1 MRLCMI
7 CIAYAFGAVQEHEGN
22 KMEKH
27 PIDYLILVN
36 PFHKIPEDFVDNLEL
51 VEMKG
56 YDDEVFRVEKE
67 AARQFCELQK
77 ATAAA
82 GIEILLSSAYRSVEK
97 QLAIKEEFTEE
108 YGADYAKRYVAEPGC
123 SEHHTG
129 LALDF
134 VAKIGGKWLIEND
147 EIVERSGEFKPVYD
161 ILPRFGFILRYLKGK
176 EGVTGYPAEPWHI
189 RYVGDPEVAA
199 EIAERGITLE
209 EYCKMR

>member
-1 MRLCMI
+1 
-7 CIAYAFGAVQEHEGN
+7 
-22 KMEKH
+22 MEKH

-77 ATAAA
+77 ATADV

-97 QLAIKEEFTEE
+97 QLAIKEEFTAE
-108 YGADYAKRYVAEPGC
+108 YGANYAKRYVAEPGC

-134 VAKIGGKWLIEND
+134 VAKIGGKWLIENE
-147 EIVERSGEFKPVYD
+147 EIVERAGEFKPVYD

-176 EGVTGYPAEPWHI
+176 EAITGYPAEPWHI

-209 EYCKMR
+209 EYCEMR

>member
-1 MRLCMI
+1 
-7 CIAYAFGAVQEHEGN
+7 
-22 KMEKH
+22 MEKH

-108 YGADYAKRYVAEPGC
+108 YGADYAKRYLDTLRARFAVLSEFGLKATFDGMEPAYLPEAAYCDHPNWRGPACQHSRRSRHEYFAPCLDDAEFRAIYVRAIADLCRAVPFESFNLLVNDSG
-123 SEHHTG
+123 SG
-129 LALDF
+129 LC
-134 VAKIGGKWLIEND
+134 WCPH
-147 EIVERSGEFKPVYD
+147 S
-161 ILPRFGFILRYLKGK
+161 
-176 EGVTGYPAEPWHI
+176 
-189 RYVGDPEVAA
+189 
-199 EIAERGITLE
+199 
-209 EYCKMR
+209 

>member
-1 MRLCMI
+1 
-7 CIAYAFGAVQEHEGN
+7 
-22 KMEKH
+22 MEKH

-51 VEMKG
+51 IEMKG

-67 AARQFCELQK
+67 AARQFCGLQ
-77 ATAAA
+77 AAA
-82 GIEILLSSAYRSVEK
+82 AEKGIEILLSSAYRSVEK
-97 QLAIKEEFTEE
+97 QRAIKEEFTAE
-108 YGADYAKRYVAEPGC
+108 YGVDYAKRYVAEPGC

-147 EIVERSGEFKPVYD
+147 EIVERAGDFEPVYD
-161 ILPRFGFILRYLKGK
+161 LLPRFGFILRYLKGK
-176 EGVTGYPAEPWHI
+176 EAITWHI

-209 EYCKMR
+209 EYCEMR